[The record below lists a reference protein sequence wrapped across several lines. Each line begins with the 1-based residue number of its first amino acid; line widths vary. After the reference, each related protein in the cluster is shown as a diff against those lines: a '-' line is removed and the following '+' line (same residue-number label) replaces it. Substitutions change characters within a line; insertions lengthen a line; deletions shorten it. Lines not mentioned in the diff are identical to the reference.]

1 MVEKKVLDK
10 VVWDKWSK
18 SKRAELKP
26 TVNGWSQAVMP
37 WKGEFKQDTS
47 SDQPFVYRAEGK
59 FISFKPAG
67 LWWATPQGPSTIK
80 QGVNSS
86 MGNVVEGKA
95 RYANALGTGISIEA
109 SVSRDRWRKEV
120 VIDSLVALGT
130 IPVGAEFLEIG
141 FEIETDFDIPE
152 WDGKSE
158 YQFNTAIELTELT
171 RIESIRTWDSHVIPE
186 PKEGEE
192 REEHFLR
199 CAGFIRVVD
208 GKTYLVKRIP
218 VDYLQ
223 NAVYPVI
230 TDTVIS
236 YGAEYEFNAVTTDY
250 ISCAALDSTHFVVGY
265 RDAGGGNFG
274 HAKIGVVTGN
284 AIAYGAEYE
293 FNAATTNYISC
304 AALDATHF
312 VVGYRDDGGDTFG
325 HAKIGVVSSGDEI
338 AYGAEYEFNAAAT
351 TNISCAAL
359 DSTNFVVGYQD
370 AGGDT
375 FGHAKIGVV
384 TGNAIAY
391 GAEYEFNAAATSYI
405 SCAALDA
412 THFVVGY
419 RDAGGD
425 TFGHAK
431 IGVVTGN
438 AIAYGAEYEFNA
450 AATFYI
456 SCAALD
462 ATHFVVGYRDAGGG
476 GRGHS
481 KIGVVSSG
489 DEIAYGAG
497 YEFNAVLPN
506 YVSCAAL
513 DATHFVVG
521 YQDAGGDG
529 YGIAMIG
536 VVTGNAIA
544 YGAEYEFNATFTF
557 YVSCAA
563 LDSTNFVV
571 GYQDTGGAGYG
582 IAMIGTL
589 SEPAG
594 LENKSANMGSKMV
607 AAGLI

>member
-171 RIESIRTWDSHVIPE
+171 RIESIKTWDSHVIPE

-419 RDAGGD
+419 QDAGGD
-425 TFGHAK
+425 
-431 IGVVTGN
+431 
-438 AIAYGAEYEFNA
+438 
-450 AATFYI
+450 
-456 SCAALD
+456 
-462 ATHFVVGYRDAGGG
+462 